1 MSPVTPSHAASPALL
16 ALHRGVTICGLVF
29 ALTVAVQGLAFGFAH
44 FTSARY
50 TNVTAPKPANDDKAL
65 RVVETPPK
73 KRISLEEAIQDPPET
88 TRQLGAGDSTLR
100 AASETACALGLISV
114 FVLLAQSWM
123 AVVVASGAAIVGV
136 QRAVF
141 GATLVTTLFAMSI
154 PWSSAVPASTVT
166 GFLCGYTPMILAS
179 EAGKAGARSELAV
192 VLIHG
197 VSPMVAIGL
206 LVWAVSSI
214 RLGISA
220 GILQHRLDPVI
231 EAELAAVRDRGAS
244 SVYGTRAAGDF
255 DRAIAAVPQPF
266 RADPAAAPAP
276 TPAMPRPEPLR
287 IAGDNETERA
297 MKELEKLAPR
307 RRTTDEPLKPTGTE
321 PLRRPI

>member
-16 ALHRGVTICGLVF
+16 ALRQGVTIFGVIF
-29 ALTVAVQGLAFGFAH
+29 ALAVAVQGLSFGFVH

-50 TNVTAPKPANDDKAL
+50 TNAASPAANDDASLK
-65 RVVETPPK
+65 VVETPPK
-73 KRISLEEAIQDPPET
+73 KRIALEEAIHDPPET
-88 TRQLGAGDSTLR
+88 SRQLGTGDTTLR
-100 AASETACALGLISV
+100 TVSETACSFGLISV

-123 AVVVASGAAIVGV
+123 AVVVASGDAIVGV

-166 GFLCGYTPMILAS
+166 GFLCGYAPMTLAS
-179 EAGKAGARSELAV
+179 EAGKLGTRSELAV

-197 VSPMVAIGL
+197 VAPMVAIGML
-206 LVWAVSSI
+206 IWAISSI
-214 RLGISA
+214 RLGIAA
-220 GILQHRLDPVI
+220 GILQHRIDPVI
-231 EAELAAVRDRGAS
+231 EAELAAVRERGAG

-255 DRAIAAVPQPF
+255 DRAITTAPQPF
-266 RADPAAAPAP
+266 RAEPVAAAPQTSPAP
-276 TPAMPRPEPLR
+276 RVDQLR

-297 MKELEKLAPR
+297 MKELEKLAPKR
-307 RRTTDEPLKPTGTE
+307 RATDEPLKPTGTE